1 MNYSK
6 PVIGIVGAGTVGS
19 ALKKAFDGCC
29 ELLIADPVL
38 GAQSASL
45 CSLVPLCQVIFIA
58 VPTPSKAGGDADLH
72 VFSEVIAEL
81 AAAVRLGPD
90 ACPVL
95 CIKSAVPPD
104 AISRI
109 QRSYPHTRIVVSPEF
124 LREASPIDDMLAMRS
139 LVLGGK
145 QSDCSVVADIFHQHS
160 NITGEMRTSILPD
173 AVSAAF
179 LKYQENAFLAMK
191 VSFMNEMFDIFQ
203 RSGSQCSWEKLQ
215 RAFHQDHERMGSTH
229 WQVPGPDGGRGWG
242 GRCLPKDVAALQHYA
257 GQLGVD
263 TPLLRA
269 AWARNLEDR
278 KVRELAVQE
287 YFPTIDRTVEA

>member
-173 AVSAAF
+173 GVSAAF

-257 GQLGVD
+257 GQLSVD

-287 YFPTIDRTVEA
+287 YFPTIDRPVEA